1 MKKFLLLLILGG
13 VHSVAF
19 GQGYSLQMNQEKV
32 EFGENKKMAYSTSFE
47 LPFEVI
53 KKEWWK
59 YIKRYAL
66 LYNKRTHYE
75 NKILAKKSQ
84 SSTDIYF
91 YSIFSNKSDNPT
103 LSIALDDN
111 EVIKPN
117 IILYNQYLKDLLL
130 DFKIELYS
138 SHIQSKVDKSEK
150 TSLKVSSR
158 IERLTQDNQKL
169 ESSKAKKNASL
180 TAIKKRIDSNN
191 ALIEGYRI
199 ELFVYQKEIDRL
211 KNDLGRIK

>member
-91 YSIFSNKSDNPT
+91 YSIFSNKSDGL
-103 LSIALDDN
+103 LS
-111 EVIKPN
+111 
-117 IILYNQYLKDLLL
+117 
-130 DFKIELYS
+130 
-138 SHIQSKVDKSEK
+138 
-150 TSLKVSSR
+150 
-158 IERLTQDNQKL
+158 
-169 ESSKAKKNASL
+169 
-180 TAIKKRIDSNN
+180 
-191 ALIEGYRI
+191 
-199 ELFVYQKEIDRL
+199 
-211 KNDLGRIK
+211 